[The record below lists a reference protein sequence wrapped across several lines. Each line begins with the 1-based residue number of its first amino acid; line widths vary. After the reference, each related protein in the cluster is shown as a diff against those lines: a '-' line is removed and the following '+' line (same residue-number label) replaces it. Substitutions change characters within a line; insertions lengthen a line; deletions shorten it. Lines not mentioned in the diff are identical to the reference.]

1 MGHWTCSTCYCS
13 VGILWLSTS
22 QLFHSSPFRRF
33 QIGASIA
40 CFLPRLFSVQSST
53 INMVSLL
60 RFFYFILFYF
70 QFDYYFPKLQIHP
83 YVLPNC
89 YTKPPLSVTESLKGV
104 LCFTEKPW
112 GLYYMNFSLI
122 FIMVFV
128 LVLWSCAFYYS
139 QEVFRRA
146 ILQPGPPQS
155 FALQTVQEVIKPQ
168 VIHIYLYLYIYFP
181 CTFLWIEFG

>member
-1 MGHWTCSTCYCS
+1 
-13 VGILWLSTS
+13 
-22 QLFHSSPFRRF
+22 
-33 QIGASIA
+33 
-40 CFLPRLFSVQSST
+40 
-53 INMVSLL
+53 MVSLL
-60 RFFYFILFYF
+60 KFFFFFVLFYL
-70 QFDYYFPKLQIHP
+70 QFDYYFPKLQIHL

-146 ILQPGPPQS
+146 IQQPGPPQS

>member
-1 MGHWTCSTCYCS
+1 MY
-13 VGILWLSTS
+13 
-22 QLFHSSPFRRF
+22 
-33 QIGASIA
+33 
-40 CFLPRLFSVQSST
+40 
-53 INMVSLL
+53 
-60 RFFYFILFYF
+60 
-70 QFDYYFPKLQIHP
+70 
-83 YVLPNC
+83 
-89 YTKPPLSVTESLKGV
+89 
-104 LCFTEKPW
+104 
-112 GLYYMNFSLI
+112 FSLI